1 MQQQYHTLNSIQDY
15 ERLIDENKYGVPLAC
30 IIDNTNEVKVIN
42 LSDTIPPFNAQ
53 SLCSSL
59 TGESVTTYRDLQGI
73 KSVGTTFQNQNVGNF
88 LEFRF
93 FTSITRI
100 PDRAFASANI
110 PEIILPESVE
120 IIGKE
125 AFSLGSLK
133 EIELNEGLLMILP
146 NAFNRCTELTNINL
160 PSSLRYI
167 GEYAFNYCRR
177 LVDIKV
183 NCSVPP
189 YTPDSTFL
197 SNCSLLQ
204 SIYVPA
210 GCLQIYQSAI
220 GWKEY
225 AGKLKETTV

>member
-1 MQQQYHTLNSIQDY
+1 MQRQYYTLNSIQDY
-15 ERLIDENKYGVPLAC
+15 EKLIDENRYGVPLTC
-30 IIDNTNEVKVIN
+30 IINNTNDVKVIN
-42 LSDTIPPFNAQ
+42 LSDTMPPFNAR
-53 SLCSSL
+53 SLCSTLAGHSIL
-59 TGESVTTYRDLQGI
+59 RYRDLQEI
-73 KSVGTTFQNQNVGNF
+73 KSIGTTFQNQNVGNF

-93 FTSITRI
+93 FTSLTRI
-100 PDRAFASANI
+100 ADGAFKSANI

-133 EIELNEGLLMILP
+133 EIELNEGLLMILSH
-146 NAFNRCTELTNINL
+146 AFDRCTELMTIEL

-167 GEYAFNYCRR
+167 GESAFSYCRK

-189 YTPDSTFL
+189 YTPDTTFL
-197 SNCSLLQ
+197 NNCSLLQ

-210 GCLQIYQSAI
+210 GCLQVYQNAV
-220 GWKEY
+220 GWKDY